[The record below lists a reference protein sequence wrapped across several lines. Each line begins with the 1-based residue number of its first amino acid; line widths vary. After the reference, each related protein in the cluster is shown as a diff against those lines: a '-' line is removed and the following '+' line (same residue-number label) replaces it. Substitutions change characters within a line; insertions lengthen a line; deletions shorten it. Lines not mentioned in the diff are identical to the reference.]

1 VKSPRNKNRAGPVP
15 GRSSKPK
22 TEHDA
27 FAERLRLVADS
38 PYIGTVRALAAIS
51 GVKFESTVHA
61 WLKQAEPKRDA
72 LKRIADAAH
81 VSLDWL
87 VSGEPYAQL
96 RFYDLRESQGFNE
109 VFLDSGESSKPEPTL
124 RWTIFNLEWL
134 NGTSKLSKDYIE
146 RWQNPMI
153 ATRELFAVRM
163 VGSDGAMRPLID
175 DGDIAIVVRAG
186 VPFTPDR
193 IVTAPVILSREGKVL
208 ARLAAFEP
216 RGHVSIGVVD
226 RAGLPGVIKMSA
238 PEQTLPPSLDPFVW
252 PQVRIFGR
260 IVWCGRSL
268 LDLDNVPTGNIATP

>member
-1 VKSPRNKNRAGPVP
+1 MKTPRNKKRAAPVP
-15 GRSSKPK
+15 GRSSKPTE

-27 FAERLRLVADS
+27 FAERLRLVAGS
-38 PYIGTVRALAAIS
+38 PYIGTVRALVAIS

-72 LKRIADAAH
+72 LKRIADAGH

-109 VFLDSGESSKPEPTL
+109 VFLEAGESSKLESTL
-124 RWTIFNLEWL
+124 RWTVFNLNWL
-134 NGTSKLSKDYIE
+134 SGASKLSKQYIE
-146 RWQNPMI
+146 RWQNPMV

-163 VGSDGAMRPLID
+163 GGSDGAMRPLID
-175 DGDIAIVVRAG
+175 DGDIVIVMRGVVPPFSSNRIVVG
-186 VPFTPDR
+186 
-193 IVTAPVILSREGKVL
+193 PVLLSREGKVL
-208 ARLAAFEP
+208 ARLAAVEP
-216 RGHVSIGVVD
+216 SGRVSIGSVD
-226 RAGLPGVIKMSA
+226 RATAPGIVRMAA
-238 PEQTLPPSLDPFVW
+238 PEQTLSASEENFLVW

-268 LDLDNVPTGNIATP
+268 LDLD

>member
-1 VKSPRNKNRAGPVP
+1 VKTPHNRKGTAPVP
-15 GRSSKPK
+15 GRSKPK

-38 PYIGTVRALAAIS
+38 PYIGTVRKLAAIS

-61 WLKQAEPKRDA
+61 WLKKAEPKRDA

-87 VSGEPYAQL
+87 VSGEPYVRL

-109 VFLDSGESSKPEPTL
+109 VFLESGEPSKEPTL
-124 RWTIFNLEWL
+124 RWSIFNLEWL
-134 NGTSKLSKDYIE
+134 SGASELSKQYIK

-153 ATRELFAVRM
+153 ASRELFAVRTAS
-163 VGSDGAMRPLID
+163 SDGAMRPLID
-175 DGDIAIVVRAG
+175 DGDVAIVLRAG

-193 IVTAPVILSREGKVL
+193 IVTVPVILSREGKVF
-208 ARLAAFEP
+208 ARLAGFAP
-216 RGHVSIGVVD
+216 DGRVSIGAVDPASPSGVV
-226 RAGLPGVIKMSA
+226 RMGA
-238 PEQTLPPSLDPFVW
+238 PERTLPASPDLFVW

-268 LDLDNVPTGNIATP
+268 LDIQ